1 MNSKDPTKSNI
12 LQIHEKKKKTLSTF
26 SKRSL
31 GANAEQ
37 SGLSYFTACN
47 YVLGEMQW
55 LQDSERKDYLP
66 CLFLTAPSE
75 RLSDWVLAVKLFS
88 GREERGRQ
96 RTILRVETCIRCISV

>member
-12 LQIHEKKKKTLSTF
+12 LQIHEKKKTLSTF

-75 RLSDWVLAVKLFS
+75 RLSDWVLALNYFLEGKKEAGKGQFS
-88 GREERGRQ
+88 GWK
-96 RTILRVETCIRCISV
+96 LV